1 MGANIGLALQDNY
14 AALMV
19 LRCLQACG
27 SSGTI
32 AVGSAV
38 IADLSTRAERG
49 KYIGYATIGMTLGPA
64 LGPVIGGLLAQF
76 LGWRWIFWFLA
87 ILGGVLLVGFLVF
100 VPETCRAVVRNGS
113 VAPQRWNRSALGVMG
128 QIMKG
133 REREKGERRIEYDMV
148 QRGGKRPNP
157 LTSVRI
163 ATEKE
168 TGLILLYGALL
179 YAGFTIVISTLP
191 AQLES
196 RFDFN
201 AIQVGLCYLP
211 FGIGSLTSR
220 WTVGEAL
227 DWNFMREAKVQG
239 LPIEKNKQQDIRE
252 FNIEVARL
260 TVTLPLVYAAC
271 GSIIAYGWVM
281 DYQTALA
288 GPIVMLFLTGHL
300 TTGAFTTLSTLVVD
314 VHRHGAATAV
324 AANNLVRCLLGA
336 GAAAVG
342 APLID
347 RIGIGWTATFVA
359 AVWAAFS
366 PLLWAVSVWGHRW
379 RRETLVKGM
388 GERE

>member
-1 MGANIGLALQDNY
+1 
-14 AALMV
+14 MV

-38 IADLSTRAERG
+38 VADMSTRAERG

-64 LGPVIGGLLAQF
+64 LGPVIGGLLDQF

-87 ILGGVLLVGFLVF
+87 ILGAVLLTVFLVF
-100 VPETCRAVVRNGS
+100 VPETCRTVVGNGS
-113 VAPQRWNRSALGVMG
+113 VPAQRWNRSVLGMVREAL
-128 QIMKG
+128 
-133 REREKGERRIEYDMV
+133 RLEKGQRKERTIDYESV
-148 QRGGKRPNP
+148 QQSGKRPNP

-179 YAGFTIVISTLP
+179 YAGFTIVISTLS

-196 RFDFN
+196 RFNFN

-220 WTVGEAL
+220 WTVGAVL
-227 DWNFMREAKVQG
+227 DWNFKREAKKQG
-239 LPIEKNKQQDIRE
+239 LSIVKNKQQDIRE
-252 FNIEVARL
+252 FDIEAARL
-260 TVTLPLVYAAC
+260 KVTIPLVYAAC
-271 GSIIAYGWVM
+271 LCIIGYGWVM

-288 GPIVMLFLTGHL
+288 GPLVMLFFTGHL

-314 VHRHGAATAV
+314 VHRHGPATAV

-342 APLID
+342 TPLID

-359 AVWAAFS
+359 GIWAIFS
-366 PLLWAVSVWGHRW
+366 PLLWVVSRWGHGW
-379 RRETLVKGM
+379 REELRVKGEAEKDARVNKS
-388 GERE
+388 GG